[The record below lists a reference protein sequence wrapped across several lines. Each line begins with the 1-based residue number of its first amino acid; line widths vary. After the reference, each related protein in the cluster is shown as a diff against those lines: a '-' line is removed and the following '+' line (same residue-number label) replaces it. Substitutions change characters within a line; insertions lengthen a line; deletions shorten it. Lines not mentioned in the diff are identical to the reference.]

1 VQALREMRRVCKPGG
16 LVAARD
22 SDYHAF
28 TWFPAFAELDEWM
41 ALYQRMARANGGE
54 PDAGRRLLSWALAA
68 GFDKVDATASLWT
81 FANQEDRDWWG
92 GMWADRILQSDLA
105 RQARDSGVP
114 EEDLQ
119 GISTAW
125 RTWAQAPDGWI
136 SLLHGEILAK
146 A

>member
-1 VQALREMRRVCKPGG
+1 
-16 LVAARD
+16 
-22 SDYHAF
+22 
-28 TWFPAFAELDEWM
+28 
-41 ALYQRMARANGGE
+41 
-54 PDAGRRLLSWALAA
+54 
-68 GFDKVDATASLWT
+68 
-81 FANQEDRDWWG
+81 
-92 GMWADRILQSDLA
+92 MWADRILQSDLA
-105 RQARDSGVP
+105 RQARESGVP